1 MRTAIRPAQGSAP
14 RAGAPRRRP
23 AAPATARYALRR
35 VGQALLVVAATFVLA
50 FLLLHA
56 LPGDAIVARYA
67 SPELGLTPEQLDA
80 LRVAYGAD
88 QPWWVQLGISAWGF
102 LTGDLGTSLQ
112 NGAEVSTLIAA
123 SLPPTLA
130 LAGLGF
136 LLAAILAVGIAA
148 AATFA
153 GAAWLRRLFRSLP
166 PLFVSIPV
174 FWIGIVLLQVVSFRL
189 GLIPVIGATPAE
201 ALVLPVV
208 TIAIPIAAPLAQVLI
223 RAIDDTLAEP
233 FVAVARARGASAS
246 WLLTREVAR
255 NALLPTLTIAGVL
268 FGELIAGAVV
278 TETVFARSGLGR
290 LTAEAVATRDI
301 PVLQAV
307 VVISAVAFVVINL
320 AVDLLAPA
328 IDPRLRKEVRA

>member
-1 MRTAIRPAQGSAP
+1 MSVVIRPAPEAAP
-14 RAGAPRRRP
+14 PRWRP
-23 AAPATARYALRR
+23 AAPPTARFALRR
-35 VGQALLVVAATFVLA
+35 VGQALLVVVATFVLA

-67 SPELGLTPEQLDA
+67 SPELGLTPEQLEA

-88 QPWWVQLGISAWGF
+88 QPWWVQLGLSAGGF

-112 NGAEVSTLIAA
+112 SGAEVSTLIAA

-136 LLAAILAVGIAA
+136 ALAAVLAVGIAA

-153 GAAWLRRLFRSLP
+153 GTEWLRRAFRSLP

-189 GLIPVIGATPAE
+189 GLIPVINASPAE

-233 FVAVARARGASAS
+233 FVIVARARGAGPA
-246 WLLTREVAR
+246 WLLGREVAR

-290 LTAEAVATRDI
+290 LTADAVATRDI